1 MTHSPPWGYYAALHA
16 DKAASIIDAVPI
28 AYLPW
33 GALEWHG
40 PHLPLGTENYIAEAF
55 VERLAQRVGGLIFP
69 TTWLPITAMPHRFSI
84 SIRSD
89 ILHELWDALFA
100 EMARIGFQVAVVI
113 SGHASPAHELVL
125 IDAAERAI
133 STHHLNVLAVSP
145 LAFIDPTMHDH
156 AAHWETALMLALQ
169 PQLTALERL
178 DGLDLTLENSGIIG
192 DNPLLATVG
201 QGESA
206 LRLATERLAVSIHA
220 LLDQDS
226 QTILNELYHRRRN
239 FYNSYVNDFFRGSWE
254 ESAAAWWRQSLK
266 GNGE

>member
-1 MTHSPPWGYYAALHA
+1 MADSPPWGFYAALYA
-16 DKAASIIDAVPI
+16 EQVASIIDTVPI

-55 VERLAQRVGGLIFP
+55 AERIAKRVGGLVFP
-69 TTWLPITAMPHRFSI
+69 NVWLPITPIPHRFSVA
-84 SIRSD
+84 IRSD
-89 ILHELWDALFA
+89 VLYDLWDTLFG
-100 EMARIGFQVAVVI
+100 ELARIGFKVAVVI

-133 STHHLNVLAVSP
+133 ATYHLNVLAVSP
-145 LAFIDPTMHDH
+145 LAFIDPDMHDH

-178 DGLDLTLENSGIIG
+178 DGQDLTLENTGIIG
-192 DNPLLATVG
+192 NNPLLATLG

-206 LRLATERLAVSIHA
+206 LLLATERLAVSIRA
-220 LLDQDS
+220 LLEPDS
-226 QTILNELYHRRRN
+226 QSILNELYHRRRK
-239 FYNSYVNDFFRGSWE
+239 FYNDYVNDFFRGSWE
-254 ESAAAWWRQSLK
+254 ESATAWWRHNLK
-266 GNGE
+266 RSAK